1 MKLRA
6 TSRALAGLV
15 LGFGMLVAVQAA
27 AQVGFPVVVKL
38 LSSKITHKSD
48 IGGVQLNLADVDCVD
63 STGLGHLVS
72 AVASVRKMK
81 GDLKLLK
88 LTNKVHDVL
97 QVTKLNT
104 VIDIMDDEAVAI
116 ESFDRALTASK

>member
-1 MKLRA
+1 MDGR
-6 TSRALAGLV
+6 R
-15 LGFGMLVAVQAA
+15 
-27 AQVGFPVVVKL
+27 
-38 LSSKITHKSD
+38 KIL
-48 IGGVQLNLADVDCVD
+48 LNLADVEYID
-63 STGLGHLVS
+63 STGLGQLAS
-72 AVASVRKMK
+72 AVASVRKLK
-81 GDLKLLK
+81 GELKLLN